1 VMTTSR
7 FLLVALLLMGAAALA
22 QADGVPTDPRMDVSD
37 PTCGDGCTILT
48 GTSFMFSSN
57 SNGGGFLTFENDSE
71 SNWTSLLIETT
82 GIAADTVNATSNLFE
97 NTPEVYNIGNL
108 LVIYFSGVSGPGCEE
123 DCFPGIPNS
132 SDENVF
138 TINLNTNPDDTS
150 TNGTGGWGPD
160 LGFSANA
167 NVPAPTVPE
176 PATLTL
182 IAVGLGALLAK
193 KSLPLGDDTPRANS
207 LFW

>member
-1 VMTTSR
+1 MCGEGC
-7 FLLVALLLMGAAALA
+7 ALIV
-22 QADGVPTDPRMDVSD
+22 D
-37 PTCGDGCTILT
+37 
-48 GTSFMFSSN
+48 GTSFTFSSN
-57 SNGGGFLTFENDSE
+57 ASGGGFLTFENDSD
-71 SNWTSLLIETT
+71 SNWTSLLVEAT
-82 GIAADTVNATSNLFE
+82 GIAADTVNATSDLFA
-97 NTPEVYNIGNL
+97 NTPEVYNIGDL

-150 TNGTGGWGPD
+150 TDGIGGWGPD

-193 KSLPLGDDTPRANS
+193 KKLATS
-207 LFW
+207 

>member
-1 VMTTSR
+1 METITRCVMTNSR
-7 FLLVALLLMGAAALA
+7 FVLVAILLMGSAALA
-22 QADGVPTDPRMDVSD
+22 KADGVPADPRMDVSD
-37 PTCGDGCTILT
+37 PECSDGCTVLT

-71 SNWTSLLIETT
+71 AGWSSLLVEAT
-82 GIAADTVNATSNLFE
+82 GIAADTVNATSNLFA
-97 NTPEVYNIGNL
+97 NTPEVYNIGDL

-123 DCFPGIPNS
+123 DCFLGIPNS

-150 TNGTGGWGPD
+150 TDGIGGWGPD
-160 LGFSANA
+160 LLFSANA
-167 NVPAPTVPE
+167 NVPAPAVPE

-193 KSLPLGDDTPRANS
+193 KKLATS
-207 LFW
+207 